1 MNKKGWYIGI
11 MVLSSGWLFAQGE
24 MDAYR
29 FSQTELNGTARSMSM
44 GGAFGALGGD
54 MSVMSHNPA
63 GLGVYRSSEVQA
75 TLNLSMANMSSNWTG
90 INRSQNRTRFNFDN
104 LSYVGYFPTGYD
116 TGIKG

>member
-63 GLGVYRSSEVQA
+63 GLGV
-75 TLNLSMANMSSNWTG
+75 
-90 INRSQNRTRFNFDN
+90 I
-104 LSYVGYFPTGYD
+104 
-116 TGIKG
+116 

>member
-24 MDAYR
+24 LDAYR
-29 FSQTELNGTARSMSM
+29 FSQMELNGTARSMSM

-75 TLNLSMANMSSNWTG
+75 TLNLSMANMYKARILPRDIISWHNTC
-90 INRSQNRTRFNFDN
+90 IFIT
-104 LSYVGYFPTGYD
+104 
-116 TGIKG
+116 K

>member
-63 GLGVYRSSEVQA
+63 GLGVYRSSVE
-75 TLNLSMANMSSNWTG
+75 
-90 INRSQNRTRFNFDN
+90 NRSEKYRTVQHGKSGRKAR
-104 LSYVGYFPTGYD
+104 LSLEKRQRV
-116 TGIKG
+116 